1 MATAAPSSLDPIFPL
16 PAGTGIPPV
25 KQGRGAELFEN
36 DVMVAA
42 GMTYRSFY
50 VMWEQVERR
59 AAENYPKYVGGPMG
73 HVADTWLEAVVWCRN
88 IAFPNAVIEPIS
100 ERKAQKIRTKEAEAA
115 KALAKRKK
123 PVREGDTGSRSA
135 APGEPP
141 LECPKCGPNRTI
153 LKKKSRKTGK
163 KIWKCADCEH
173 TWPRRSPS
181 GPSTRPSKGRGK
193 AGGSQTPP
201 KQKATSQ
208 KRSKKQK
215 TNA

>member
-16 PAGTGIPPV
+16 PAGTGIPPI

-36 DVMVAA
+36 DVYVEA

-88 IAFPNAVIEPIS
+88 IAFPNVTIEAIS
-100 ERKAQKIRTKEAEAA
+100 ERKAQKIRAREIEKA
-115 KALAKRKK
+115 KNAALAKRKK
-123 PVREGDTGSRSA
+123 PASEGDTSDET
-135 APGEPP
+135 PT
-141 LECPKCGPNRTI
+141 ECPKCGINRTI
-153 LKKKSRKTGK
+153 LKRKSRKTGK

-173 TWPRRSPS
+173 TWPRRSP
-181 GPSTRPSKGRGK
+181 GLPSTGLSKARNK
-193 AGGSQTPP
+193 AGGS
-201 KQKATSQ
+201 KAPAKEKSARQ
-208 KRSKKQK
+208 KRSKKHK
-215 TNA
+215 ANT